1 MKILK
6 LNVAYGPLNPGEEAG
21 FPNEEANEMIAKG
34 IGFLIGVED
43 GAEAD
48 LAEAEAKAK
57 AEADAKAAEEA
68 QAKAEAEVKAKAA
81 KDKK

>member
-48 LAEAEAKAK
+48 LAEAEAKA
-57 AEADAKAAEEA
+57 EADAKAAEEA
-68 QAKAEAEVKAKAA
+68 QAKAEAEAKTKAA